1 MFRIEVTRQ
10 ERRTREATS
19 ARRGANAIARE
30 TLREAKP
37 KLIALVRQRYT
48 YKGAINSKIKVVGR
62 GNLGADLKITGA
74 RENITHFKHTKPT
87 RRSYLYAEPLR
98 GSGWQDRRAFMYRT
112 VMHRLG
118 AARYPIAAVKG
129 ASVAEMAGHEAEPAT
144 PVLKF
149 IESRLSKR
157 LSELNVE
164 SLVNARLM

>member
-10 ERRTREATS
+10 ERRTREGNA
-19 ARRGANAIARE
+19 ARRGASAIARE

-37 KLIALVRQRYT
+37 KLISLIRQRYT
-48 YKGAINSKIKVVGR
+48 YKGSIAGKIKLRGR
-62 GNLGADLKITGA
+62 GNAGADLKIA
-74 RENITHFKHTKPT
+74 ASRENITHFKHKKPT

-98 GSGWQDRRAFMYRT
+98 GSGWTDRRAFMYRT

-118 AARYPIAAVKG
+118 AARYPIAAIKG
-129 ASVAEMAGHEAEPAT
+129 ASVAEMAGHESEPAT

-149 IESRLSKR
+149 IERRLAKR
-157 LSELNVE
+157 LTEMNVE